1 MIKFKFIYY
10 EIHKYIKTKP
20 YIINIQ
26 MSSPNSK
33 TVAQMLHERACK
45 VNEIRNLM
53 LTEKY
58 KSEMEKE
65 VNKRI
70 TEALEE
76 IEKAANQGLFS
87 IEIFSTHH
95 CELMDKLSNDERF
108 SGLTLTD
115 ISDYY
120 QRDGHGCVKISWTEA
135 ALN

>member
-70 TEALEE
+70 A
-76 IEKAANQGLFS
+76 
-87 IEIFSTHH
+87 
-95 CELMDKLSNDERF
+95 
-108 SGLTLTD
+108 
-115 ISDYY
+115 
-120 QRDGHGCVKISWTEA
+120 
-135 ALN
+135 